1 MKVSIFGT
9 GYVGLVTGACFAE
22 MGNDVLCLDIDEK
35 KVNSLKTG
43 VVPIFEPGLA
53 PLIKQ
58 NFSKRTLK
66 FSSDLEKGVAHGE
79 VIFIAVGTPE
89 EEDGSAD
96 LKHVLS
102 VAETIGQFM

>member
-9 GYVGLVTGACFAE
+9 GYVGLVTGTCFAE
-22 MGNDVLCLDIDEK
+22 MGNDVLCLDINEK
-35 KVNSLKTG
+35 KVNSLKAG
-43 VVPIFEPGLA
+43 VVPSFEPGLA

-58 NFSKRTLK
+58 NFSKKTLS

-96 LKHVLS
+96 L
-102 VAETIGQFM
+102 

>member
-9 GYVGLVTGACFAE
+9 GYVGLVTGTCFAE

-35 KVNSLKTG
+35 KVNSLRTG

-58 NFSKRTLK
+58 NFSKKTLN

-79 VIFIAVGTPE
+79 AIFMFIQMKMLGII
-89 EEDGSAD
+89 
-96 LKHVLS
+96 K
-102 VAETIGQFM
+102 F

>member
-9 GYVGLVTGACFAE
+9 GYVGLVTGTCFAE

-53 PLIKQ
+53 PLIKE
-58 NFSKRTLK
+58 NFSRKTLK
-66 FSSDLEKGVAHGE
+66 FSSNLEKGVTHE
-79 VIFIAVGTPE
+79 RLF
-89 EEDGSAD
+89 
-96 LKHVLS
+96 LL
-102 VAETIGQFM
+102 Q